1 MEFNLADLFEATVDA
16 VSEREAL
23 VAGGR
28 RMTYAELEARANRLA
43 HHLSASGIRTGEH
56 IGIYAYNRAEWV
68 EALFAAY
75 KLRVVPININFR
87 YVEEELRYLFDN
99 ADLVAIVHERRFA
112 PRIAAVLNDLPQL
125 RHFVV
130 LEDESGAGDS
140 GLGSIP
146 YEDALAAASPK
157 RDFAQRSGD
166 DLYMLYTGGT
176 TGMPKGV
183 MWRHEDLYFGGLGGA
198 VAQPP
203 IERPQQVSER
213 AKAGRGQTAIA
224 IAPLMHGQAQWLVTS
239 SLFSGNRVVVYT
251 DRHFDPDGIWRLI
264 ERERVQ
270 MMTITGDAMGRP
282 LADALAAAE
291 AGYDL
296 SSLTILHSGAAIL
309 SKTVK
314 QELRDHLPNVM
325 VLDGFGASETGYNGT
340 VLDTQGP
347 VAGPRFTMNRFT
359 SVLDEDLRPL
369 EPGSDVVGMLARRG
383 HIPLGYYKDPAK
395 TAETYREDAN
405 GVRWVIPGDYA
416 QVEASG
422 TILLLGRGSACINSG
437 GEKIFPEEVEAA
449 MKSHADVFDVLVVG
463 VPDPRWG
470 ERVTA
475 VVQPRAG
482 RRPKLEDINAL
493 CRSKL
498 AGYKLPRNLLLVD
511 EVMRS
516 PAGKP
521 DYGWARSRA
530 REAFGTTPRS

>member
-16 VSEREAL
+16 VPEREAL
-23 VAGGR
+23 VAGER
-28 RMTYAELEARANRLA
+28 RVTYAELEARANRLA

-203 IERPQQVSER
+203 IERPQQISER
-213 AKAGRGQTAIA
+213 AEAGRGQTAIA

-282 LADALAAAE
+282 LADALAAPE

-422 TILLLGRGSACINSG
+422 TILLLGRGSVCINSG

-449 MKSHADVFDVLVVG
+449 MKSHSDVFDVLVVG

-475 VVQPRAG
+475 VVQPRTG

-530 REAFGTTPRS
+530 REAFGALPRD

>member
-16 VSEREAL
+16 VPEREAL
-23 VAGGR
+23 VAGER
-28 RMTYAELEARANRLA
+28 RVTYAELEARANRLA

-99 ADLVAIVHERRFA
+99 ADLVAIVHEQRFA

-157 RDFAQRSGD
+157 RDFAPRSGD

-213 AKAGRGQTAIA
+213 AEAGRGQTAIA

-282 LADALAAAE
+282 LADALAAPD

-422 TILLLGRGSACINSG
+422 TILLLGRGSVCINSG

-449 MKSHADVFDVLVVG
+449 MKSHSDVFDVLVVG

-475 VVQPRAG
+475 VVQPRTG

-530 REAFGTTPRS
+530 REAFGALPRY